1 MKYICQVCGY
11 VYDEAA
17 EACPFDQLPD
27 SWKCPWCKAPKTQ
40 FKPEQAEA
48 PAEEASD
55 AADDAGADAGSGLA
69 GVAAGADDAGDLKQ
83 LSPGQL
89 AALCTNLA
97 RGCEKQYKEEES
109 KLFAELAAYFTAAVP
124 PAEDASVEALAKQ
137 LQDEISLYPGTRA
150 AADIVRDRGAARAL
164 VWGEKVTRMLSSL
177 VSRYLEE
184 GEAMLADTEIW
195 ICTACGFI
203 YIGETPPEL
212 CPVCK
217 VPSWKFEKIEGRR

>member
-27 SWKCPWCKAPKTQ
+27 SWQCPWCKAPKTQ

-48 PAEEASD
+48 SAEAGPAD
-55 AADDAGADAGSGLA
+55 
-69 GVAAGADDAGDLKQ
+69 AGADDAGDLKQ

-137 LQDEISLYPGTRA
+137 LQDEIGSYPGTRA

-164 VWGEKVTRMLSSL
+164 VWGEKVSRMLSSL
-177 VSRYLEE
+177 VGRYLEE
-184 GEAMLADTEIW
+184 GEAMLEGTEIW
-195 ICTACGFI
+195 ICTACGFV